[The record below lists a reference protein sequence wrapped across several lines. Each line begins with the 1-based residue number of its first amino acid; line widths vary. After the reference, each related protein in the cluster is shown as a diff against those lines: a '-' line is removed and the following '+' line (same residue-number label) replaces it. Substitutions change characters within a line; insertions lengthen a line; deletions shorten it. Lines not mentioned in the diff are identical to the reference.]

1 MKFNLYKFLEI
12 ADPKLRKQTERYE
25 REIDNKIFLSSI
37 SEKYIKLPSK
47 SYKISQSY
55 WGRTLRYRVGDC
67 PYIAN
72 HNESGCKPRT
82 SLDELLFDNPNV
94 AELILKTNSKYYH
107 VDKVGKTVIDFYC
120 LPIKVFLDSQDKN
133 KGFVIAYLKKD
144 YIDRSNFSRT
154 SLKDLYADP
163 SKFQSNKIYS
173 YPYGGVIKEIE
184 NTYNLENYKNSRLF

>member
-25 REIDNKIFLSSI
+25 REIDNKIFLSNI
-37 SEKYIKLPSK
+37 SEKYIKLSAK
-47 SYKISQSY
+47 SYKISQLY

-72 HNESGCKPRT
+72 HNESGPKPRT

-94 AELILKTNSKYYH
+94 AEAIIKTNSYNAN
-107 VDKVGKTVIDFYC
+107 KVGKTVKDFIC
-120 LPIKVFLDSQDKN
+120 LPIKVFLDSKDKN
-133 KGFVIAYLKKD
+133 KGFVIGYLKKD
-144 YIDRSNFSRT
+144 YINRANFSRT

-173 YPYGGVIKEIE
+173 YPYGEVMKEVE
-184 NTYNLENYKNSRLF
+184 NTYNPENYTNCRLF